1 MPRPL
6 LRAWR
11 LALAL
16 PAVTAAAQDPCL
28 AFEDVAERIACYA
41 AADSA
46 AGSGPRSGETPGWL
60 VGEETD
66 PITDETSVVLRR
78 RAEGP
83 SRDAA
88 GLLLLPSLTITCYRG
103 REVLLSLETSE
114 TLAEGDGAEPAG
126 TRVTYRIGS
135 DRPVERDWA
144 SSPPAYQDAYLD
156 RHEGSLLLA
165 RVLADWDP
173 GAVLFRYGVVPE
185 GGTRTVRFDLEGLA
199 DLLPRLERACGS
211 R

>member
-46 AGSGPRSGETPGWL
+46 AGSGTGETPGWL

-83 SRDAA
+83 YRDAA
-88 GLLLLPSLTITCYRG
+88 GSLAPPSLTITCYRG

-114 TLAEGDGAEPAG
+114 TLAEGDGAAPVG
-126 TRVTYRIGS
+126 TRVTHRIGS
-135 DRPVERDWA
+135 DPPVERDWA
-144 SSPPAYQDAYLD
+144 SSPPAYRDAYLD
-156 RHEGSLLLA
+156 RHAGSLLLA
-165 RVLADWDP
+165 RALADGDP
-173 GAVLFRYGVVPE
+173 GAVLFRYRTVPD
-185 GGTRTVRFDLEGLA
+185 GGIRTVRFDLEGLA
-199 DLLPRLERACGS
+199 ELLPRLERACGS
-211 R
+211 G

>member
-46 AGSGPRSGETPGWL
+46 AGSGTGETPGWL

-83 SRDAA
+83 YSDAA
-88 GLLLLPSLTITCYRG
+88 DSLAPPSLTITCYRG

-114 TLAEGDGAEPAG
+114 TLAEGDGAGPAG

-144 SSPPAYQDAYLD
+144 SSAPAYRDAYLD

-165 RVLADWDP
+165 RVLADGDP
-173 GAVLFRYGVVPE
+173 GAVLFRYRIVPD
-185 GGTRTVRFDLEGLA
+185 GGIRTVRFDLEGLA
-199 DLLPRLERACGS
+199 GLLPRLERACGS

>member
-16 PAVTAAAQDPCL
+16 PAATAAAQDPCL

-46 AGSGPRSGETPGWL
+46 AGSESGETPGWL

-88 GLLLLPSLTITCYRG
+88 DSLALPSLTITCYRG

-114 TLAEGDGAEPAG
+114 ALAEGDGAGPAG
-126 TRVTYRIGS
+126 TRVTYRIGP
-135 DRPVERDWA
+135 DPPVERDWA
-144 SSPPAYQDAYLD
+144 SSPPAYRDAYLD
-156 RHEGSLLLA
+156 RHEGSLPLA
-165 RVLADWDP
+165 RALADGDP
-173 GAVLFRYGVVPE
+173 GAVLFRYRTVPD
-185 GGTRTVRFDLEGLA
+185 GGIRTVRFDLEGLA
-199 DLLPRLERACGS
+199 ELLPRLERACGS

>member
-6 LRAWR
+6 LRAWH

-46 AGSGPRSGETPGWL
+46 AGSGETPGWL

-78 RAEGP
+78 RAKGP
-83 SRDAA
+83 HGDAA
-88 GLLLLPSLTITCYRG
+88 DSLVLPSLTITCYRG

-114 TLAEGDGAEPAG
+114 TLAEGDGAGPAG

-144 SSPPAYQDAYLD
+144 SSAPAYRDAYLD
-156 RHEGSLLLA
+156 HHEGSLLLA
-165 RVLADWDP
+165 RVLADGDP
-173 GAVLFRYGVVPE
+173 GAVLFRYRTVLD
-185 GGTRTVRFDLEGLA
+185 GGIRTVRFDLEGLA
-199 DLLPRLERACGS
+199 ELLPRLERACGS